1 MQQVEWSV
9 QKFAIDND
17 LTIIIETTFKETLFE
32 FKILNLSSTIGYT
45 GELLTAAL
53 MRTADKLQIPYDSF
67 LEENKMLF
75 REGDKNSNFKFS
87 IVQNKLFWKK
97 CSDVTVIYG
106 TVMIVKENNL
116 HSDIILKLMEVNNK
130 QRKIIA
136 KKDETITSMK
146 TKHEFMIKS
155 YNESI
160 MNNEKKEKEMYK
172 KFCVLLNTKKQRIA
186 DLENC
191 METGSTLSKDQ
202 GLSSLK
208 RKEIYNSE
216 SEIDSQ
222 KTDQH
227 ESSESQEI
235 LKLPQLPK
243 RIRAAGIVASD
254 IKERQKVKKI
264 IEELSEEKPK
274 DYYQDNTQMYF
285 DNM

>member
-1 MQQVEWSV
+1 
-9 QKFAIDND
+9 
-17 LTIIIETTFKETLFE
+17 
-32 FKILNLSSTIGYT
+32 
-45 GELLTAAL
+45 

-67 LEENKMLF
+67 LEENQMLF

-87 IVQNKLFWKK
+87 ILHNKLSWKK
-97 CSDVTVIYG
+97 CSDVTVVYG
-106 TVMIVKENNL
+106 TVMILKENNL
-116 HSDIILKLMEVNNK
+116 HYDIILKLMEVNNE
-130 QRKIIA
+130 QRKIIT
-136 KKDETITSMK
+136 KKDETITTAK
-146 TKHEFMIKS
+146 AKHDSMIKS
-155 YNESI
+155 YNDSI
-160 MNNEKKEKEMYK
+160 MSNEHKEKEMYK

-191 METGSTLSKDQ
+191 MEAGLTCSKDQ
-202 GLSSLK
+202 GVSSLK

-222 KTDQH
+222 KSEQQ
-227 ESSESQEI
+227 ESTESQEI
-235 LKLPQLPK
+235 LKLTQLPK
-243 RIRAAGIVASD
+243 RIRTPGIVASD